1 VIVKKAPER
10 MNGTQGPN
18 QSQAKEAV
26 FAAPAS
32 SSNLE
37 ALTARTRPAFAV
49 YVFTL
54 VIILL
59 PPATNLLKGLAS
71 LGQPDEAGFLKLIE
85 ENRPKI
91 LKICRAYAWN
101 PFDRDDLY
109 QEILFQIWRALPG
122 LKENAYAGT
131 WLYRVALN
139 TSISFVRKHARRNR
153 SATPWGPDDLARQIE
168 STREPGKSDDGRL
181 ARLYEAIAQLN
192 EAEKALVVLF
202 LEDLSYDEIAD
213 ALGLSVNHV
222 GVALHR
228 VKKKLS
234 ALMKEAVHE

>member
-1 VIVKKAPER
+1 
-10 MNGTQGPN
+10 
-18 QSQAKEAV
+18 
-26 FAAPAS
+26 
-32 SSNLE
+32 L
-37 ALTARTRPAFAV
+37 
-49 YVFTL
+49 
-54 VIILL
+54 
-59 PPATNLLKGLAS
+59 S

-101 PFDRDDLY
+101 PSDRDDLY
-109 QEILFQIWRALPG
+109 QEILFQIWRALPR

-131 WLYRVALN
+131 WVYRVALN
-139 TSISFVRKHARRNR
+139 TSISFVRKHARRNS

-168 STREPGKSDDGRL
+168 SAREPEESDDGRL

-192 EAEKALVVLF
+192 ETEKALVVLF

-213 ALGLSVNHV
+213 ALGLSANNV
-222 GVALHR
+222 GVSLHR
-228 VKKKLS
+228 AKKKLS